1 MICEWCKGVCF
12 LCFCQMFQKLKGDRK
27 NFSVSNF
34 GWWIELPAWCMQ
46 TRVHD
51 PVIYTNFVWL
61 LLTWIG
67 GCFSTQSSSHKWLFR
82 RANAVWIPIC
92 GQQTFFLWFQGG
104 KKQTNINC
112 SHSQK
117 SVICGF
123 GCVSRTPWQKGDT
136 HWSGRQSVNV
146 KFSKLFLPKP
156 KYEIFRSK
164 SEYPHLA
171 RVVSVCGK
179 ITHTMERVIIVSIV

>member
-34 GWWIELPAWCMQ
+34 GWWIELPAWCVQ
-46 TRVHD
+46 THVHN

-82 RANAVWIPIC
+82 RANAVWMPIC
-92 GQQTFFLWFQGG
+92 GQQTGFLWFQGG
-104 KKQTNINC
+104 KKETNINC

-117 SVICGF
+117 SVTCGF
-123 GCVSRTPWQKGDT
+123 GCVSRTPWQNPVIHTELVSSLLMWNFPNSFCQNPNRKSLDQRVSIRIWQG
-136 HWSGRQSVNV
+136 VP
-146 KFSKLFLPKP
+146 LF
-156 KYEIFRSK
+156 
-164 SEYPHLA
+164 
-171 RVVSVCGK
+171 
-179 ITHTMERVIIVSIV
+179 MERSHTSWKE